1 MKRFTLMLTCLVVL
15 GLSRVMAQEAPVL
28 TIGEVTSYNSTAI
41 VPVTVADFNEI
52 RACDLKFVFNPSVA
66 MLTNITVGD
75 DVTLAC
81 NLAVNYSEASSGVV
95 NLGWFVAEEPGDISL
110 EDDDVLFNLHFTRVD
125 YGTSAVSFLDDDDS
139 YGCVFYDKNNLE
151 LTESG
156 SNYINGSVTFATI
169 PPVYTTIQDVKGC
182 INSTVQVPVT
192 ITGFNEVGSV
202 SLVINFDPAVLTYVN
217 VLNTSGIANFSKS
230 NPSSGRIKITANDY
244 TSDGASIPDNGI
256 LLTLV
261 FTYNNGSTTNIT
273 FNHEYSTNCEYA
285 GPSPWFPVIPDLP
298 GNANFIN
305 GAVSPSDGYLVS
317 ASSNGPVCAGLTL
330 QLDATEFSGMT
341 YNWTGPNGF
350 SSTERNPVRSL
361 MTEADEGDYVLT
373 VVDNLGCTVSYTVNV
388 VVNPVPV
395 FNIEF
400 TPDEPV
406 CGGSNVVFSVT
417 GLSVGDFSYSW
428 TFNDEPVVGNTSSVT
443 ISVPSDCDGTYTIQ
457 CTVTDNDNDCSTTA
471 SKTIDVGDF
480 IAPGITLPVVD
491 ASYDNTDG
499 ECYRTLT
506 LEATATDN
514 CDSAPDLT
522 YFIVDGENETPISY
536 PYNFPVGTT
545 TVKVVAADNCSQTSN
560 KSFSV
565 VVVDSEDPEIT
576 CPTVE
581 AFYNTDEDKCTSSLS
596 FAATATD
603 NCSYTIKYYIGTNE
617 ITFPYDFPIG
627 TTTVKAVA
635 SDGATPANTDE
646 CTFDVVVVDNQP
658 PEITCPTTG
667 LTNNTDAGECN
678 YTGTFTATA
687 TDNCSVSS
695 IVYSIGGSAITF
707 PYDFPVGTTTVKAVA
722 TDANGLTAE
731 CTFDVVVI
739 DNQAPVITCPT
750 TGLTNNT
757 DAGECN
763 YTGTFTATATDN
775 CSVSSIVYSIGG
787 SAITFPYDFPVGTTT
802 VKAVATD
809 ANGLTAECTFD
820 VVVIDNQAPVITCPT
835 TGLTNNTD
843 AGECNYTGT
852 FTATAT
858 DNCSVSSIVYSIG
871 GSAITFPYDFPV
883 GTTTVK
889 AVATDA
895 NGLTAECTFDV
906 VVIDNQAPVITC
918 PTTGL
923 TNNTDAGECNYTG
936 TFTATATDNCSVS
949 SIVYSIGG
957 SAITFPYDF
966 PVGTTTVKAVA
977 TDANGLTAEC
987 TFDVLVLDNQD
998 PSVSCVSDQTRNT
1011 DDGFC
1016 AYSAKGSE
1024 FDPSSYSDNCSV
1036 VSLGYVLSGAT
1047 TGSGTTSLSGVVFEI
1062 GVTNVQWT
1070 VTDVADNTSFCSFTV
1085 TIRDAHAP
1093 SVSCV
1098 DNQVEETDLNSCTYE
1113 HSGIDWD
1120 ATALDIC
1127 PEDLTAAELER
1138 LAIIET
1144 FDNAWGYRTYTG
1156 PGSKKGFEWT
1166 VNEQSLTSCGENRMR
1181 AYFEP
1186 STRDVYVLISSTLA
1200 GERFYSLIDGCYGI
1214 RGTGMPTAM
1223 MNVITSDNV
1232 YQAKSG
1238 SSTIN
1243 IYDGDGN
1250 KRSDSNIQSDAQNM
1264 ALAWIGNPFNRFSSL
1279 VGNVF
1284 SFTLV
1289 GMLNDAPNVHDRTKF
1304 EVDYN
1309 FRFIQSTASGVHN
1322 ASLYYRVSG
1331 GIAQGR
1337 TLAEAKTDA
1346 ISELEAAYATYNPN
1360 HYTPENWTALT
1371 NAKNAGIA
1379 DVNTVSG
1386 SPHPVWVT
1394 LNQKKRSALKAME
1407 NIPLMGVPLPVSYV
1421 LAGATTG
1428 NGISLD
1434 GIEFNVGTTIVT
1446 WTAMDANGN
1455 TASCSYT
1462 VTVEDKQVPTANKGT
1477 IDNCYTTVALA
1488 EAAAIAATTNR
1499 NDNCTAPEELVVT
1512 ASTTG
1517 TCEAVVTVRVTDE
1530 SGNFSEY
1537 TYYTRIDNQAPTATK
1552 GTIDACYTTVTL
1564 AEAAAIAATTNRND
1578 NCTTPEELVVTA
1590 STTGTCEA
1598 VVTVRVTDACGLYS
1612 EYAYNTRIDNEAP
1625 TATLGTIDACYTTVA
1640 LAEASAIAAT
1650 TNLNDNCTAPEELVV
1665 TVSTTGTCAAVVTV
1679 RVTDAC
1685 GLYSEYAYN
1694 TRIDNEAPTAT
1705 QGTIDDCYA
1714 TVALAEAA
1722 AIAATTNRNDN
1733 CTAPEEL
1740 VVTAST
1746 TGTCEAV
1753 VTVRV
1758 TDACGLY
1765 SEYSY
1770 NTRIDNTIPVITL
1783 LGSSTVEICQNE
1795 TYIDAGATAS
1805 DNCDGDIS
1813 ASVVATGSVD
1823 TNVPGSY
1830 TLYYN
1835 VKDNCGNDAVQVT
1848 RSVTV
1853 LAKPSASILPDPAYM
1868 IVGGSVSLNGNPS
1881 GGSGTYSSHEWT
1893 GDGAA
1898 YLSSTSVVNPTFNG
1912 APVGTYHLTY
1922 SVTDNAGCLAN
1933 DVITVTVYGKLLYV
1947 NDGTMDGDEKWC
1959 TAIGN
1964 DSNPGTSNAPLLT
1977 ISKAVS
1983 VAEPGS
1989 IIYVDAGTYTE
2000 QVLVQKD
2007 LTLLG
2012 AGEGESIIKAP
2023 ASGRI
2028 CAPGYMTETWTADD
2042 PDYVD
2047 YVIAAYPADPVSG
2060 DPISVKIRDFTI
2072 DADGQTRSCDIF
2084 AGVYFRKVKEEEIA
2098 DAGLFNSGIKGFNA
2112 SDQNTFGIFV
2122 LDGAQLTIGSN
2133 DISTAYTGVSV
2144 WGTDNLVD
2152 PVVTTSYNRVSGNI
2166 GISYSYINNPA
2177 LADDVVNNTMYSCN
2191 IAISALDCDHL
2202 MIAHN
2207 EISATRFGVYS
2218 YGGGEGNTISDNTIS
2233 GSNSAGPEIGIN
2245 LLAVDQHVVEGNTVT
2260 GSGTSGTGISV
2271 TWITQGSSCSHQIL
2285 SNVVSDFGTG
2295 MNIATANNLIEGNFI
2310 SDCSGEGIFVS
2321 QTGNSILHNDI
2332 TTCNIGVNCYGP
2344 ATINYNKIYGNTL
2357 YGLQN
2362 VYDSEANPGEVDAK
2376 MNWWGDP
2383 SGPYRVAD
2391 NPCGAGNRI
2400 YGIGTGGNYDS
2411 YADNNVLICDWYTN
2425 EGMTQLNGCTTAV
2438 FAVTGGGAYCSGG
2451 DGVAVGLA
2459 GSETGV
2465 NYTLVYGTTNVTTL
2479 AGTGSALDFGLQTQ
2493 AGTYSVTA
2501 TNTITGCILPMPS
2514 SVIITVNQYATI
2526 TLSSVAGTDVQVL
2539 CLGDEIEQIAYDIE
2553 GMVDNASVSGLPAG
2567 LAANYS
2573 AGVLI
2578 IGGTPTETGSFTY
2591 TVNLTGTCA
2600 TATATGTITVYDEF
2614 NPGVIAS
2621 TGESICY
2628 GCDPIEIGSI
2638 ENASGGNGTIEYK
2651 WQSSTDGTNY
2661 EDIANSN
2668 SATYDPSNL
2677 YQTTYFK
2684 RFAKDET
2691 CNPDFSAS
2699 SGIWV
2704 VTISDEGDVWG
2715 TYRYYFGDVNVPLEG
2730 VKVTLLGIG
2739 NTYSTTTNAAGEYV
2753 FETVEPGTYTVTS
2766 SYDEPT
2772 EGAINSLDAG
2782 MVNSWQ
2788 VGPQYE
2794 IEKVRFKAADVI
2806 YDNRLTAGD
2815 AGEINFYYL
2824 RDGNPAWK
2832 SPVGLWTFWRAGE
2845 QIAKNPFTE
2854 GLNPVI
2860 TVGTSPILQDF
2871 FGLITG
2877 DFNLSATEAINSLKS
2892 ARQGGSVLLHEGK
2905 TMRVSAG
2912 SEYLVPFTAGSEMR
2926 VGAFS
2931 LTLGYRVEAVEILG
2945 VFLGDDTNMP
2955 VPYNILNNKL
2965 RIGWY
2970 SNDPANPGKGEALFS
2985 VKVRVKPFTV
2995 SGEAFGFSL
3004 IPDRTNEIGDA
3015 QMKVIPDAEIY
3026 AGVLEMMTTD
3036 AGMAISAD
3044 HLSLT
3049 PYPIPAGE
3057 FVNLSYTIP
3066 VSGNVT
3072 LAAYDLSGRKVA
3084 VLIDENQAAG
3094 TYNLRSDLTLWSP
3107 GVYFIKLDLK
3117 NDVTATS
3124 VQKKMVKR

>member
-192 ITGFNEVGSV
+192 VTGFNEVGSV

-491 ASYDNTDG
+491 ASYDNTEG

-581 AFYNTDEDKCTSSLS
+581 ASYNTDEDKCTSSLS

-1331 GIAQGR
+1331 GTAQGR

-1517 TCEAVVTVRVTDE
+1517 TCEAVVTVRVTDK
-1530 SGNFSEY
+1530 SSNFSEY

-1625 TATLGTIDACYTTVA
+1625 TATQGTIDDCYATVA
-1640 LAEASAIAAT
+1640 LAEAAAIAAT
-1650 TNLNDNCTAPEELVV
+1650 TNRNDNCTAPEELVV
-1665 TVSTTGTCAAVVTV
+1665 TASTTGTCEAVVTV

-2514 SVIITVNQYATI
+2514 SVTITVNQYATI

-2591 TVNLTGTCA
+2591 TVDLTGTCA

-2730 VKVTLLGIG
+2730 VKVTLLGVG

-2794 IEKVRFKAADVI
+2794 I
-2806 YDNRLTAGD
+2806 
-2815 AGEINFYYL
+2815 
-2824 RDGNPAWK
+2824 
-2832 SPVGLWTFWRAGE
+2832 
-2845 QIAKNPFTE
+2845 
-2854 GLNPVI
+2854 
-2860 TVGTSPILQDF
+2860 
-2871 FGLITG
+2871 
-2877 DFNLSATEAINSLKS
+2877 
-2892 ARQGGSVLLHEGK
+2892 
-2905 TMRVSAG
+2905 
-2912 SEYLVPFTAGSEMR
+2912 
-2926 VGAFS
+2926 
-2931 LTLGYRVEAVEILG
+2931 
-2945 VFLGDDTNMP
+2945 
-2955 VPYNILNNKL
+2955 
-2965 RIGWY
+2965 
-2970 SNDPANPGKGEALFS
+2970 
-2985 VKVRVKPFTV
+2985 
-2995 SGEAFGFSL
+2995 
-3004 IPDRTNEIGDA
+3004 
-3015 QMKVIPDAEIY
+3015 
-3026 AGVLEMMTTD
+3026 
-3036 AGMAISAD
+3036 
-3044 HLSLT
+3044 
-3049 PYPIPAGE
+3049 
-3057 FVNLSYTIP
+3057 
-3066 VSGNVT
+3066 
-3072 LAAYDLSGRKVA
+3072 
-3084 VLIDENQAAG
+3084 
-3094 TYNLRSDLTLWSP
+3094 
-3107 GVYFIKLDLK
+3107 
-3117 NDVTATS
+3117 
-3124 VQKKMVKR
+3124 

>member
-1 MKRFTLMLTCLVVL
+1 
-15 GLSRVMAQEAPVL
+15 MAQEAPVL

-1625 TATLGTIDACYTTVA
+1625 TATQGTIDDCYATVA
-1640 LAEASAIAAT
+1640 LAEAAAIAAT
-1650 TNLNDNCTAPEELVV
+1650 TNRNDNCTAPEELVV
-1665 TVSTTGTCAAVVTV
+1665 TASTTGTCEAVVTV

>member
-1 MKRFTLMLTCLVVL
+1 M
-15 GLSRVMAQEAPVL
+15 
-28 TIGEVTSYNSTAI
+28 
-41 VPVTVADFNEI
+41 
-52 RACDLKFVFNPSVA
+52 
-66 MLTNITVGD
+66 
-75 DVTLAC
+75 
-81 NLAVNYSEASSGVV
+81 
-95 NLGWFVAEEPGDISL
+95 
-110 EDDDVLFNLHFTRVD
+110 
-125 YGTSAVSFLDDDDS
+125 
-139 YGCVFYDKNNLE
+139 
-151 LTESG
+151 
-156 SNYINGSVTFATI
+156 
-169 PPVYTTIQDVKGC
+169 
-182 INSTVQVPVT
+182 
-192 ITGFNEVGSV
+192 
-202 SLVINFDPAVLTYVN
+202 
-217 VLNTSGIANFSKS
+217 
-230 NPSSGRIKITANDY
+230 
-244 TSDGASIPDNGI
+244 
-256 LLTLV
+256 
-261 FTYNNGSTTNIT
+261 
-273 FNHEYSTNCEYA
+273 
-285 GPSPWFPVIPDLP
+285 
-298 GNANFIN
+298 
-305 GAVSPSDGYLVS
+305 
-317 ASSNGPVCAGLTL
+317 
-330 QLDATEFSGMT
+330 
-341 YNWTGPNGF
+341 
-350 SSTERNPVRSL
+350 
-361 MTEADEGDYVLT
+361 
-373 VVDNLGCTVSYTVNV
+373 
-388 VVNPVPV
+388 
-395 FNIEF
+395 
-400 TPDEPV
+400 
-406 CGGSNVVFSVT
+406 
-417 GLSVGDFSYSW
+417 
-428 TFNDEPVVGNTSSVT
+428 
-443 ISVPSDCDGTYTIQ
+443 
-457 CTVTDNDNDCSTTA
+457 
-471 SKTIDVGDF
+471 
-480 IAPGITLPVVD
+480 
-491 ASYDNTDG
+491 
-499 ECYRTLT
+499 
-506 LEATATDN
+506 
-514 CDSAPDLT
+514 
-522 YFIVDGENETPISY
+522 
-536 PYNFPVGTT
+536 
-545 TVKVVAADNCSQTSN
+545 
-560 KSFSV
+560 
-565 VVVDSEDPEIT
+565 
-576 CPTVE
+576 
-581 AFYNTDEDKCTSSLS
+581 
-596 FAATATD
+596 
-603 NCSYTIKYYIGTNE
+603 
-617 ITFPYDFPIG
+617 
-627 TTTVKAVA
+627 
-635 SDGATPANTDE
+635 
-646 CTFDVVVVDNQP
+646 
-658 PEITCPTTG
+658 
-667 LTNNTDAGECN
+667 
-678 YTGTFTATA
+678 
-687 TDNCSVSS
+687 
-695 IVYSIGGSAITF
+695 
-707 PYDFPVGTTTVKAVA
+707 
-722 TDANGLTAE
+722 
-731 CTFDVVVI
+731 
-739 DNQAPVITCPT
+739 
-750 TGLTNNT
+750 
-757 DAGECN
+757 
-763 YTGTFTATATDN
+763 
-775 CSVSSIVYSIGG
+775 
-787 SAITFPYDFPVGTTT
+787 
-802 VKAVATD
+802 
-809 ANGLTAECTFD
+809 
-820 VVVIDNQAPVITCPT
+820 
-835 TGLTNNTD
+835 
-843 AGECNYTGT
+843 
-852 FTATAT
+852 
-858 DNCSVSSIVYSIG
+858 
-871 GSAITFPYDFPV
+871 
-883 GTTTVK
+883 
-889 AVATDA
+889 
-895 NGLTAECTFDV
+895 
-906 VVIDNQAPVITC
+906 
-918 PTTGL
+918 
-923 TNNTDAGECNYTG
+923 
-936 TFTATATDNCSVS
+936 
-949 SIVYSIGG
+949 
-957 SAITFPYDF
+957 
-966 PVGTTTVKAVA
+966 A

-1477 IDNCYTTVALA
+1477 IDNCYT
-1488 EAAAIAATTNR
+1488 
-1499 NDNCTAPEELVVT
+1499 
-1512 ASTTG
+1512 
-1517 TCEAVVTVRVTDE
+1517 
-1530 SGNFSEY
+1530 
-1537 TYYTRIDNQAPTATK
+1537 
-1552 GTIDACYTTVTL
+1552 
-1564 AEAAAIAATTNRND
+1564 
-1578 NCTTPEELVVTA
+1578 
-1590 STTGTCEA
+1590 
-1598 VVTVRVTDACGLYS
+1598 
-1612 EYAYNTRIDNEAP
+1612 
-1625 TATLGTIDACYTTVA
+1625 
-1640 LAEASAIAAT
+1640 
-1650 TNLNDNCTAPEELVV
+1650 
-1665 TVSTTGTCAAVVTV
+1665 
-1679 RVTDAC
+1679 
-1685 GLYSEYAYN
+1685 
-1694 TRIDNEAPTAT
+1694 
-1705 QGTIDDCYA
+1705 

-2730 VKVTLLGIG
+2730 VKVTLLGVG

>member
-658 PEITCPTTG
+658 PE
-667 LTNNTDAGECN
+667 
-678 YTGTFTATA
+678 
-687 TDNCSVSS
+687 
-695 IVYSIGGSAITF
+695 
-707 PYDFPVGTTTVKAVA
+707 
-722 TDANGLTAE
+722 
-731 CTFDVVVI
+731 
-739 DNQAPVITCPT
+739 
-750 TGLTNNT
+750 
-757 DAGECN
+757 
-763 YTGTFTATATDN
+763 
-775 CSVSSIVYSIGG
+775 
-787 SAITFPYDFPVGTTT
+787 
-802 VKAVATD
+802 
-809 ANGLTAECTFD
+809 
-820 VVVIDNQAPVITCPT
+820 
-835 TGLTNNTD
+835 
-843 AGECNYTGT
+843 
-852 FTATAT
+852 
-858 DNCSVSSIVYSIG
+858 
-871 GSAITFPYDFPV
+871 
-883 GTTTVK
+883 
-889 AVATDA
+889 
-895 NGLTAECTFDV
+895 
-906 VVIDNQAPVITC
+906 ITC

-2591 TVNLTGTCA
+2591 TVDLTGTCA

-2730 VKVTLLGIG
+2730 VKVTLLGVG

>member
-1 MKRFTLMLTCLVVL
+1 
-15 GLSRVMAQEAPVL
+15 MAQEAPVL

-757 DAGECN
+757 DVGECN

>member
-1 MKRFTLMLTCLVVL
+1 
-15 GLSRVMAQEAPVL
+15 MAQEAPVL

-731 CTFDVVVI
+731 CTFDV
-739 DNQAPVITCPT
+739 
-750 TGLTNNT
+750 
-757 DAGECN
+757 
-763 YTGTFTATATDN
+763 
-775 CSVSSIVYSIGG
+775 
-787 SAITFPYDFPVGTTT
+787 
-802 VKAVATD
+802 
-809 ANGLTAECTFD
+809 
-820 VVVIDNQAPVITCPT
+820 
-835 TGLTNNTD
+835 
-843 AGECNYTGT
+843 
-852 FTATAT
+852 
-858 DNCSVSSIVYSIG
+858 
-871 GSAITFPYDFPV
+871 
-883 GTTTVK
+883 
-889 AVATDA
+889 
-895 NGLTAECTFDV
+895 
-906 VVIDNQAPVITC
+906 
-918 PTTGL
+918 
-923 TNNTDAGECNYTG
+923 
-936 TFTATATDNCSVS
+936 
-949 SIVYSIGG
+949 
-957 SAITFPYDF
+957 
-966 PVGTTTVKAVA
+966 
-977 TDANGLTAEC
+977 
-987 TFDVLVLDNQD
+987 LVLDNQD

-1331 GIAQGR
+1331 GTAQGR

-1517 TCEAVVTVRVTDE
+1517 TCEAVVTVRVTD
-1530 SGNFSEY
+1530 
-1537 TYYTRIDNQAPTATK
+1537 
-1552 GTIDACYTTVTL
+1552 
-1564 AEAAAIAATTNRND
+1564 
-1578 NCTTPEELVVTA
+1578 
-1590 STTGTCEA
+1590 
-1598 VVTVRVTDACGLYS
+1598 ACGLYS

-1640 LAEASAIAAT
+1640 LAEAAAIAAT

-2514 SVIITVNQYATI
+2514 SVTITVNQYATI

-2591 TVNLTGTCA
+2591 TVDLTGTCA

-2730 VKVTLLGIG
+2730 VKVTLLGVG

-2877 DFNLSATEAINSLKS
+2877 DFNLSATDAINSLKS

-2970 SNDPANPGKGEALFS
+2970 SNDPANLGKGEALFS

>member
-192 ITGFNEVGSV
+192 VTGFNEVGSV

-491 ASYDNTDG
+491 ASYDNTEG

-581 AFYNTDEDKCTSSLS
+581 ASYNTDEDKCTSSLS

-731 CTFDVVVI
+731 CT
-739 DNQAPVITCPT
+739 
-750 TGLTNNT
+750 
-757 DAGECN
+757 
-763 YTGTFTATATDN
+763 Y
-775 CSVSSIVYSIGG
+775 
-787 SAITFPYDFPVGTTT
+787 
-802 VKAVATD
+802 
-809 ANGLTAECTFD
+809 
-820 VVVIDNQAPVITCPT
+820 
-835 TGLTNNTD
+835 
-843 AGECNYTGT
+843 
-852 FTATAT
+852 
-858 DNCSVSSIVYSIG
+858 
-871 GSAITFPYDFPV
+871 
-883 GTTTVK
+883 
-889 AVATDA
+889 
-895 NGLTAECTFDV
+895 
-906 VVIDNQAPVITC
+906 
-918 PTTGL
+918 
-923 TNNTDAGECNYTG
+923 
-936 TFTATATDNCSVS
+936 
-949 SIVYSIGG
+949 
-957 SAITFPYDF
+957 
-966 PVGTTTVKAVA
+966 
-977 TDANGLTAEC
+977 
-987 TFDVLVLDNQD
+987 DVLVLDNQD

-1331 GIAQGR
+1331 GTAQGR

-1517 TCEAVVTVRVTDE
+1517 TCEAVVTVRVTDK
-1530 SGNFSEY
+1530 SSNFSEY

-1552 GTIDACYTTVTL
+1552 GTIDACYTTVAL
-1564 AEAAAIAATTNRND
+1564 AEAAA
-1578 NCTTPEELVVTA
+1578 L
-1590 STTGTCEA
+1590 
-1598 VVTVRVTDACGLYS
+1598 
-1612 EYAYNTRIDNEAP
+1612 
-1625 TATLGTIDACYTTVA
+1625 
-1640 LAEASAIAAT
+1640 AAT

-1665 TVSTTGTCAAVVTV
+1665 TASTTGTCAAVVTV

-2514 SVIITVNQYATI
+2514 SVTITVNQYATI

-2704 VTISDEGDVWG
+2704 VTISDAGDVWG

-2730 VKVTLLGIG
+2730 VKVTLLGVG

-2877 DFNLSATEAINSLKS
+2877 DFNLSATDAINSLKS

-3026 AGVLEMMTTD
+3026 AGVLEMMPTD